1 MSSGIVPTDECVS
14 CFNDMKLKHDRKWM
28 IFKIDGKEIVKEKE
42 GDKEATYE
50 QFLSTLKEVAENEP
64 RYAVVDYHF
73 ETTDGRPQD
82 KLLFIAWSPDT
93 CGVKPKMTYA
103 SSKDALLKKLNGVHK
118 VWMKW
123 NMNMKYFP
131 CSLTFSVCLFFGGL
145 EHIL

>member
-118 VWMKW
+118 ALQITESSDLDPKEIESQI
-123 NMNMKYFP
+123 K
-131 CSLTFSVCLFFGGL
+131 
-145 EHIL
+145 